1 MPVNQSNIQKLY
13 RFAANSS
20 CPGGENQ
27 GSQGVIFHGL
37 HELLLLENLQPR
49 YDSKHFLTRS
59 GKGKSRQVMGF
70 ISNSIEKYGLVF
82 ENFSLIRTPIPSESQ
97 FEQMCLPFDHISEEW
112 TRCLAGV
119 ATSLIAEIGKRFNKE
134 GIDIDIDMYLVNETT
149 SSGLEDTLTEVI
161 KTTAEMF
168 AWIGLGHDYNYNMEL
183 IESAVSAIENPNA
196 NNPVSVYSSLA
207 NTGFGLLVPL
217 IESGFLTKDIIIY
230 QDDGMVVVNP
240 YFKEIL
246 KDWKVKAAK
255 SDRYTGGCLWRF
267 REYTKEDGTKYELE
281 YSMIDMAALVF
292 LKFLRQIPE
301 NTTEV

>member
-1 MPVNQSNIQKLY
+1 
-13 RFAANSS
+13 
-20 CPGGENQ
+20 
-27 GSQGVIFHGL
+27 
-37 HELLLLENLQPR
+37 
-49 YDSKHFLTRS
+49 
-59 GKGKSRQVMGF
+59 MGF